1 MIVIRGLRGS
11 GKTSELASISRAT
24 CYPILTCSYG
34 SRDYIRQRFMA
45 NAIAFDELKK
55 LRYDRVLVD
64 DPEAI
69 IKSPAFQ
76 NMVEKRGE
84 DLVYDSIL
92 NGVAIHAIT
101 MNMIG
106 FDTEHVGLIKVVHS
120 FDMDGVVPIG
130 KLDFLLSYIKNNI

>member
-11 GKTSELASISRAT
+11 GKTSELASISRST
-24 CYPILTCSYG
+24 GYPILTCSYG

-64 DPEAI
+64 EPEAI
-69 IKSPAFQ
+69 IKIPAFQ
-76 NMVEKRGE
+76 KMVEKRDE
-84 DLVYDSIL
+84 DQVYDSIL
-92 NGVAIHAIT
+92 NGVTIHAIT
-101 MNMIG
+101 INMIG
-106 FDTEHVGLIKVVHS
+106 FDTEHVGLIKTVYS
-120 FDMDGVVPIG
+120 FDMDGAVPIG